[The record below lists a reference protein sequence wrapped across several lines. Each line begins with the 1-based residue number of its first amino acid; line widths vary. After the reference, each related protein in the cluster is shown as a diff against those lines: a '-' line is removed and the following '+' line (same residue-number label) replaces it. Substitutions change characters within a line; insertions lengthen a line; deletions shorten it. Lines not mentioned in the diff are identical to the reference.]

1 MVADLVGP
9 TPNLKRHF
17 LAHAAH
23 NVARHLQIVLTICYH
38 HEVINVQLIGETM
51 RTRSA
56 RQVQTAERPN
66 PGCR

>member
-9 TPNLKRHF
+9 TPNLKRHI

-23 NVARHLQIVLTICYH
+23 NVAGHLQIVLTICYH
-38 HEVINVQLIGETM
+38 HEIINVQLVGETM